1 MPIIRFFALIHVFRH
16 LGIRSHQIERWL
28 KMDKDKLKKEIG
40 NALRTQRKE
49 LNLKLEYVAQKME
62 VDVPTVSRWEN
73 GTRMPDMWRLMDLC
87 KIYNCTIILSKDNIV
102 IGNPSGEIST
112 FSPKILSCINE
123 LFNAYDEDF
132 QSGNKKPQR

>member
-1 MPIIRFFALIHVFRH
+1 
-16 LGIRSHQIERWL
+16 
-28 KMDKDKLKKEIG
+28 MDKDKLKKEIG

-49 LNLKLEYVAQKME
+49 LNLKLEYVAEKME
-62 VDVPTVSRWEN
+62 VDVPTVSRWES
-73 GTRMPDMWRLMDLC
+73 GTRLPDMWRLMELC
-87 KIYNCTIILSKDNIV
+87 NIYNCTMLLSKEHFV
-102 IGNPSGEIST
+102 IGNSSGEILT